1 MALSP
6 DSPYARGFA
15 ADGDTLQA
23 LRTGLADRRAKVQR
37 GRLAAALRSL
47 ASEPASRVLFVDLDG
62 VSEPGRAARELA
74 SVCAFETA
82 VIAIGSTDTAQYTR
96 ELFQHGIAD
105 YLVKPISASLVR
117 EACASLTDEA
127 AERPYAGRVIAFAGS
142 AGSGTSTLVA
152 ALSRAAGV
160 DGRTA
165 SVVDLDPVA
174 GRLPGL
180 LGVEPAEG
188 LPAIF
193 AALGSQTAGDCD
205 AGAATDRIEGVGVTT
220 EPGVSLIAYATAPTL
235 PPPPSPDA
243 LSRLL
248 AHLAN
253 RTHLVLV
260 TGFPDPVLQ
269 LEVLQ
274 RADTRVLLYEPTL
287 ASLSAAVR
295 SLALLGTSHP
305 ATLVQSSPRMARS
318 GLSPAHIRYALGD
331 RRPDVAV
338 PFDTALHAAAT
349 GGRPKQPGR
358 AWRSAVGKV
367 LEHVLER
374 AAVSQ
379 GADGA

>member
-6 DSPYARGFA
+6 DSPYARAFA
-15 ADGDTLQA
+15 ADAGTLRA
-23 LRTGLADRRAKVQR
+23 LRAGLEGHKARIQR
-37 GRLAAALRSL
+37 GRLAAALRTL
-47 ASEPASRVLFVDLDG
+47 AGEPPSRVLFVDLDG

-117 EACASLTDEA
+117 EACAAVTDEA

-142 AGSGTSTLVA
+142 AGSGISTLTA
-152 ALSRAAGV
+152 ALSRAIGA

-165 SVVDLDPVA
+165 SVVGLDPVA
-174 GRLPGL
+174 ARLPGL

-188 LPAIF
+188 LSSLL
-193 AALGSQTAGDCD
+193 AALAHQAADDGD
-205 AGAATDRIEGVGVTT
+205 AGAAADRIEGVCAAA
-220 EPGVSLIAYATAPTL
+220 EPGVSLIAYAPEPAL
-235 PPPPSPDA
+235 PPSPTADA
-243 LSRLL
+243 VLTLL
-248 AHLAN
+248 GHLAN

-260 TGFPDPVLQ
+260 MGFPDPVLQ

-274 RADTRVLLYEPTL
+274 RADARVLLYEPTL

-305 ATLVQSSPRMARS
+305 ATLVQSSPRVARS

-331 RRPDVAV
+331 RKPDVVV

-349 GGRPKQPGR
+349 GGKSKQPGR
-358 AWRSAVGKV
+358 AWRNAVEKV
-367 LEHVLER
+367 LEQVLES
-374 AAVSQ
+374 AAVPQ
-379 GADGA
+379 GADGG

>member
-6 DSPYARGFA
+6 DSLYARGFA
-15 ADGDTLQA
+15 ADGGTLQA
-23 LRTGLADRRAKVQR
+23 LRTGLADRKARVQR

-47 ASEPASRVLFVDLDG
+47 AGEPASRVLFVDLDG
-62 VSEPGRAARELA
+62 VSEPGRAVRELA

-96 ELFQHGIAD
+96 ELFQNGIAD

-127 AERPYAGRVIAFAGS
+127 DERPYAGRVIAFAGS

-152 ALSRAAGV
+152 ALARAAGI

-188 LPAIF
+188 LSELF
-193 AALGSQTAGDCD
+193 AALGSQTAGGD
-205 AGAATDRIEGVGVTT
+205 AGTAADRIEGVRVTA
-220 EPGVSLIAYATAPTL
+220 EPGLSLIAYALTPTL

-243 LSRLL
+243 VSRLV

-274 RADTRVLLYEPTL
+274 RADARVLLYEPSL

-349 GGRPKQPGR
+349 GGKSKQPGR
-358 AWRSAVGKV
+358 AWRNAVGKV
-367 LEHVLER
+367 LEYVLES
-374 AAVSQ
+374 AAVPQ
-379 GADGA
+379 GAEGG